1 MPRHRIEHQ
10 PRHRAQRPTRPVV
23 RRVQLIAVPARLQPA
38 AHARPATGAGR
49 VGAAFD
55 AFGTTASDRL
65 LAAGARLRRDQGPLL
80 TGAVRGLLVSPW
92 FAAGAGFVIAAGAF
106 LYAPHAELEFGNA
119 VGVTQCRLAECNQTT
134 EQGAQGLTAG
144 SGAAPLTD
152 GTTPA
157 ASAGLTFRYTVD
169 WQGHGA
175 FQMVLTVTAKH
186 AIGDWR
192 LALVIPGASRVSVVG
207 ATWTPSGTDGGTA
220 TGTTTG
226 TGASPHGIMARPDW
240 PGHASDQPDSVS
252 LIVRGFG
259 APAAPSNCAFNGAPC
274 QFSRS

>member
-1 MPRHRIEHQ
+1 MRY
-10 PRHRAQRPTRPVV
+10 
-23 RRVQLIAVPARLQPA
+23 QPA

-55 AFGTTASDRL
+55 AFGTSASDRL

-80 TGAVRGLLVSPW
+80 SGAVRGLLVSPW

-119 VGVTQCRLAECNQTT
+119 IGVTQCRLAECNQTT

-207 ATWTPSGTDGGTA
+207 ATWKPSGTDGGTA

-226 TGASPHGIMARPDW
+226 TGASQQGVARPDW
-240 PGHASDQPDSVS
+240 PGFSPSTQGPGGHAGDQPDSVS

-259 APAAPSNCAFNGAPC
+259 TPAAPTNCAFNGAPC